1 MIISFGRLFKRE
13 ITPND
18 FFLHLFS
25 ISAPFSLLAKTTDVP
40 MSESSSLG
48 MLPGL
53 DHKSP
58 IVKSDVRGN
67 PLKGQSKQLGRQ
79 ISGILYCMD
88 MKK

>member
-1 MIISFGRLFKRE
+1 MIISFGRLFKE
-13 ITPND
+13 KSLQMI

-58 IVKSDVRGN
+58 IVKSDVQWKSFERTVKTTGTTDF
-67 PLKGQSKQLGRQ
+67 RYF
-79 ISGILYCMD
+79 ILHG
-88 MKK
+88 

>member
-1 MIISFGRLFKRE
+1 MI
-13 ITPND
+13 

-79 ISGILYCMD
+79 TSGILYCMD
-88 MKK
+88 NHGFSFPRI